1 MSNLP
6 HDSAHT
12 HVTGRS
18 EFVDD
23 RAKLSNE
30 LFVDVLYSPHD
41 KAKIKKINIEKALK
55 SPGVKGIFLGKDFH
69 HNIWGTIFQDQPLLA
84 ETEVNF
90 AGEAIA
96 LIAATNP
103 DTAAS
108 GKALIEVTY

>member
-30 LFVDVLYSPHD
+30 LFVDVLYSPH
-41 KAKIKKINIEKALK
+41 AKGKINKINIE
-55 SPGVKGIFLGKDFH
+55 
-69 HNIWGTIFQDQPLLA
+69 
-84 ETEVNF
+84 
-90 AGEAIA
+90 
-96 LIAATNP
+96 
-103 DTAAS
+103 
-108 GKALIEVTY
+108 